1 MSVIGK
7 LEREDHRFTYWQA
20 LQDLQRNVSMCN
32 VAQVEASAFQLKSD
46 GIHLSTTGQLGLGR
60 ALADVLST
68 SKWADC

>member
-1 MSVIGK
+1 M
-7 LEREDHRFTYWQA
+7 
-20 LQDLQRNVSMCN
+20 SMCN